1 MGACMVGALNRKQCF
16 ALMVATMIVAHYFFF
31 RVPFA
36 ANDYGS
42 YKPEWP
48 LLLDMLVSL
57 PLLYYFMFRPSLK
70 QFLKAWLLIA
80 AAGVLVGR
88 FLIPAESKQLWRAIE
103 GYWLLVLLLEIALDL
118 YLLML
123 VVRRVQAA
131 MRLSGN
137 ADEALETTIRNH
149 FSKHFAPLA
158 LFEMRI
164 WYYGLFMRNGERLRF
179 RGEQHFSY
187 DKNDGNASNQFAFIM
202 VVLFEMPLMHVLLHL
217 VLSKAWLA
225 WTIDI
230 LSLASVLY
238 LVAEYRATKWR
249 PVSLDRDALLIR
261 SGVLSSDRAVDYG
274 RIESVVR
281 CRDEG
286 IRRKRGI
293 LRYRQFGRLNV
304 EIRLHEARGPS
315 SAKPVSRIYLSL
327 DKPDAFIDALRE
339 RISLKPMRP

>member
-1 MGACMVGALNRKQCF
+1 MGACMVGALSRKQWF
-16 ALMVATMIVAHYFFF
+16 ALAVATMMVAHYFFF
-31 RVPFA
+31 RVPFI
-36 ANDYGS
+36 ANDHGG

-70 QFLKAWLLIA
+70 QFFKAWLAIA

-88 FLIPAESKQLWRAIE
+88 FLIPAESKQLWRVIE
-103 GYWLLVLLLEIALDL
+103 DYWLLVLLLEVALEL
-118 YLLML
+118 YVLML

-137 ADEALETTIRNH
+137 VDEALETTIRNH
-149 FSKHFAPLA
+149 FGKRFAPLA

-164 WYYGLFMRNGERLRF
+164 WYYGLFMRKGEQLRF

-217 VLSKAWLA
+217 VLAKAWLA

-238 LVAEYRATKWR
+238 LVAEYRASQWR
-249 PVSLDRDALLIR
+249 PISLDTDALLIR
-261 SGVLSSDRAVDYG
+261 SGVLAGDRRVEYG
-274 RIESVVR
+274 MIESVIR

-304 EIRLHEARGPS
+304 EIRLHEGSWPS
-315 SAKPVSRIYLSL
+315 GAKPISRIYLSL
-327 DKPDAFIDALRE
+327 DKPDAFIDALRG
-339 RISLKPMRP
+339 RI